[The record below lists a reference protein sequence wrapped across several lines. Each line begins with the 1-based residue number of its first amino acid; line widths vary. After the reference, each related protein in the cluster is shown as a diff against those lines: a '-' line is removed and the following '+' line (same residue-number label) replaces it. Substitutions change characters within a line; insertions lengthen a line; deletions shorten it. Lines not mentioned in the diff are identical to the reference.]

1 MTVLYLSSSLR
12 SRAAS
17 KDWDSIN
24 SLSFGR
30 RKRTLTVFFAVAP
43 FLYYVGFRASGGNG
57 LVELQ
62 RPSTGRYYR

>member
-1 MTVLYLSSSLR
+1 MTVVYSSSSLR
-12 SRAAS
+12 SQAAS
-17 KDWDSIN
+17 RDSDSVN

-30 RKRTLTVFFAVAP
+30 RKRTLTVFFAVPP
-43 FLYYVGFRASGGNG
+43 FLYYVGFRAFGRNG